1 MQLGKVVYYCLFTIK
16 MDMVD
21 LSKCGMYKDVIMNML
36 PFININTLPSKI
48 PKLIKIDRAKNTI
61 TVIDTNVI
69 LINTKDLAKL
79 IVKDSVIYTN
89 KQNIKTIKKC
99 IQSSI
104 NQKTLVYYK
113 DKSKIV
119 KYNFTTNNNK

>member
-1 MQLGKVVYYCLFTIK
+1 MQLGKVVYYCLYIIK
-16 MDMVD
+16 MDMTD
-21 LSKCGMYKDVIMNML
+21 LSKCGMYKDVIIHLL
-36 PFININTLPSKI
+36 PFININSIPSKI